1 MVSLGWVGVTCSS
14 RQEPVLRRL
23 AAKAAPK
30 AKAHTSKRNRS
41 DVENEARCC
50 VGTVGERGAEDSFI
64 LLMLSRPQDGDGEAL
79 PKEEVGRGFPH
90 ICVCLLVRLF
100 VRHIFAAC
108 D

>member
-1 MVSLGWVGVTCSS
+1 
-14 RQEPVLRRL
+14 
-23 AAKAAPK
+23 
-30 AKAHTSKRNRS
+30 
-41 DVENEARCC
+41 
-50 VGTVGERGAEDSFI
+50 
-64 LLMLSRPQDGDGEAL
+64 MLSRPQDGDGEAL